1 MKEQVLGFKIS
12 LLVHGI
18 IMVALFAMRQG
29 KMFENKPI
37 VIDLSIVS
45 RDISSGTAVRSRP
58 SHLKEKKTHLNPVDT
73 HSKLIPHKHPA
84 LQKVKPV
91 SRDKTEPIIRQTVPS
106 RTANRVIQ
114 RLPEPE
120 TKVLKTANSG
130 KTAPTFNDA
139 PLITSGTHETMP
151 NAGTNRS
158 ASGVKTRSS
167 TRRQDGGNPENVGR
181 NYVNI
186 HFSYLRERIQKHL
199 CYPTIA
205 RKKGWSGKVLV
216 GFTIL
221 KNGHVDDLEIK
232 KSCGIKL
239 LDHSAMETVRTA
251 CPFPEPPALAKI
263 VIPIMYKLD

>member
-1 MKEQVLGFKIS
+1 MKEQVLGFNIS

-18 IMVALFAMRQG
+18 VVAALFAMGQG

-45 RDISSGTAVRSRP
+45 RDISSGTAISSGLSHDKQFTPPQP
-58 SHLKEKKTHLNPVDT
+58 STIRKENRHAIGTSILPQKKIIK
-73 HSKLIPHKHPA
+73 SAK
-84 LQKVKPV
+84 KVNLVPQ
-91 SRDKTEPIIRQTVPS
+91 DKNWPKVPQTVQPK
-106 RTANRVIQ
+106 
-114 RLPEPE
+114 PDK
-120 TKVLKTANSG
+120 KVWKAADSG

-139 PLITSGTHETMP
+139 PVTASGTCDTMS
-151 NAGTNRS
+151 NAGTNRPKP
-158 ASGVKTRSS
+158 GVMTCLGPGG
-167 TRRQDGGNPENVGR
+167 QDEDNPENVGR

-205 RKKGWSGKVLV
+205 RKMGWCGKVLV
-216 GFTIL
+216 RFTIL
-221 KNGHVDDLEIK
+221 ENGHVDDLEIK

-251 CPFPEPPALAKI
+251 CPFPEAPASAKI
-263 VIPIMYKLD
+263 IIPILYKLD